1 MHSGGYMTLHFA
13 VSKDNQE
20 PKREDFK
27 TLSKSTK
34 ALGSALVSGYHL
46 SFDIKAPGI
55 GPKINTRVEEALIAA
70 SDFLAEN
77 GYQNTDE
84 VSGQVSQT
92 SVYQLSNRLL
102 LTTEANFEQ
111 FSSQLL
117 AEKNEMV
124 NEIIGL
130 GLVGAF
136 VGSLIGAIS
145 IVIIGQLGFVAA
157 ISGIIMGICTVK
169 GYELLAKKLSFKG
182 IVISII
188 MMIIMTYI
196 GHKTSFAISV
206 ANYYKVGFFRAFQ
219 SISQLIKEGYIKGNV
234 YYAELFKV
242 YIFTAIG
249 AIPTIINSYRNNKMK
264 YDARQLSDK

>member
-206 ANYYKVGFFRAFQ
+206 ANYYAFQ